1 MAPGHGGDDAGT
13 RGPDGSLEK
22 DVTLDIARRLRNLI
36 ESQLGLRVVLTR
48 TSDTTVPLD
57 ERAAIANN
65 NRADLF
71 ISLHTNASVR
81 ETATGAEVPPA
92 TKL

>member
-1 MAPGHGGDDAGT
+1 MT
-13 RGPDGSLEK
+13 RQ
-22 DVTLDIARRLRNLI
+22 LRNAI
-36 ESQLGLRVVLTR
+36 ESQLGLRVVTR
-48 TSDTTVPLD
+48 TADTTVPLD

-81 ETATGAEVPPA
+81 ESAANANTFVRSTRHC
-92 TKL
+92 